1 MNKIPPASDGPPATE
16 PDGSAARCFC
26 IRVWP
31 AVSGRRWH
39 AALGAAGIASPRRFA
54 RPTELVLYLTEL
66 GGDAAVPDGL
76 R

>member
-1 MNKIPPASDGPPATE
+1 MNEIPPASDGPPATE
-16 PDGSAARCFC
+16 PEGSGARCFC
-26 IRVWP
+26 ITVWP

-39 AALGAAGIASPRRFA
+39 AELGAAGIASPLRVD

-66 GGDAAVPDGL
+66 GGDAGVGNGL